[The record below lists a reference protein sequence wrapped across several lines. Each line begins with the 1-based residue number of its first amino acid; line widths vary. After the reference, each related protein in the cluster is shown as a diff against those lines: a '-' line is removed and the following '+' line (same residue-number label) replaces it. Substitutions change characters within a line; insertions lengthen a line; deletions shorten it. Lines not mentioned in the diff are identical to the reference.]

1 MKLAKLFL
9 QTPLEKSTSKL
20 SKIDPLRLEQVGQAT
35 YMIDYIQQMEI
46 KLFPVVRE
54 DVPLNARGLWVH
66 QEASWVMVRN
76 VQDYECYVDLIS
88 ML

>member
-46 KLFPVVRE
+46 KLFLVVRE

-66 QEASWVMVRN
+66 QEASWYVLN
-76 VQDYECYVDLIS
+76 VEDYECYVDLIS

>member
-1 MKLAKLFL
+1 
-9 QTPLEKSTSKL
+9 
-20 SKIDPLRLEQVGQAT
+20 
-35 YMIDYIQQMEI
+35 MIDYIQQMEI

-66 QEASWVMVRN
+66 QEASWYVSN
-76 VQDYECYVDLIS
+76 VEDYECYVDLIS

>member
-66 QEASWVMVRN
+66 QEASWYVSN